1 MHFLRNL
8 FANLVSLIVFSVIT
22 VLVVLIS
29 LLSVGDDFEVTDNSI
44 LHIKI
49 NGDLKD
55 QSKGTQIFKEA
66 NCQSDNKSI
75 EKAIQLAVK
84 DTLIKAIYLEVGAVE
99 GSLANIESLR
109 RSY

>member
-44 LHIKI
+44 LHIKV

-55 QSKGTQIFKEA
+55 QSKGWSKPRA
-66 NCQSDNKSI
+66 LPAASR
-75 EKAIQLAVK
+75 
-84 DTLIKAIYLEVGAVE
+84 DTETPVTSAPFGQHSS
-99 GSLANIESLR
+99 GSP
-109 RSY
+109 